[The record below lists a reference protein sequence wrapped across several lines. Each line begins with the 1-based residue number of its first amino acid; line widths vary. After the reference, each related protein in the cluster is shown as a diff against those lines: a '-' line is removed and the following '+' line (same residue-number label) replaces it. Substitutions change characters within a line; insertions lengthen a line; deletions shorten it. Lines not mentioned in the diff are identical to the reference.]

1 MSFLIQE
8 SDAYVPIRITSKCND
23 KRLNI
28 KVEYIYIYIYISEY
42 GNAVKGSLSA
52 PRSNQL

>member
-1 MSFLIQE
+1 MMSFLIQE

-28 KVEYIYIYIYISEY
+28 KVEYIYISEY

>member
-28 KVEYIYIYIYISEY
+28 KVEYIYIYISEY